1 MSRFNKHYFNI
12 LFFSVSVILLTACGG
27 NSLEGKLIIS
37 EAPPSGVQ
45 ADYITGEGWRCLPE
59 SRLAAIDPQNPSAA
73 PEILTKDFYSA
84 AMPDLS
90 YDGERILFAARKEK
104 DDPWQIWEMNLR
116 NLKSR
121 QVTKTN
127 ENCIDPAYMPGDR
140 LVFSRSVLNDSLKAG
155 YSLFT
160 SNIDGSDVK
169 RITFNPHT
177 YFASTLIKDGRV
189 LTISRQVYPSVTEAV
204 VMVLRPDGTKA
215 ELFFDTGNKNTL
227 ISSCH
232 ECDNGK
238 IYFIGRQSDTG
249 KGTIMSVDY
258 NRPLNSMK
266 SVSGTDKDFLSVAK
280 LSDNSIAVSCRT
292 DNGGRYELF
301 GFDTNTGVTGSKIYG
316 SADYDVTDIVYVA
329 PYIRPR
335 KLPSEVDMGVKTGL
349 ILCQNINVTGMTSP
363 EAGFSLPLA
372 DRIEIMGVDSS
383 LGMVKVENDGSVYLK
398 VAADIP
404 FRIRTLDAKGS
415 VVNGPGGWYY
425 LRPNERRG
433 CIGCH
438 EDREMVPANRY
449 AVAVSKNPVAVP
461 VHYEGIKEKEV
472 ELE

>member
-1 MSRFNKHYFNI
+1 M
-12 LFFSVSVILLTACGG
+12 
-27 NSLEGKLIIS
+27 EGMLIIS
-37 EAPPSGVQ
+37 EAPPSNVE
-45 ADYITGEGWRCLPE
+45 ADYISGEGWRCLPE
-59 SRLAAIDPQNPSAA
+59 SRLAAIDPQKPSAA
-73 PEILTKDFYSA
+73 PEILTEDFYSA

-90 YDGERILFAARKEK
+90 YDGERILFAARKAK

-140 LVFSRSVLNDSLKAG
+140 LVFSRSLQNDSLKAG

-160 SNIDGSDVK
+160 CNIDGSDIK

-177 YFASTLIKDGRV
+177 YFASSLIKDGRV
-189 LTISRQVYPSVTEAV
+189 LSVSRQMYPSVTDAV

-215 ELFFDTGNKNTL
+215 ELFCDPGNKNTL
-227 ISSCH
+227 IGSCL
-232 ECDNGK
+232 EFDNGK
-238 IYFIGRQSDTG
+238 IYFIGKQIVTG
-249 KGTIMSVDY
+249 KGMIMSIDY

-266 SVSGTDKDFLSVAK
+266 SVSGIDKDFLSLVK
-280 LSDNSIAVSCRT
+280 LPDNRIAVSCRT
-292 DNGGRYELF
+292 DNGGRYELY
-301 GFDTNTGVTGSKIYG
+301 GFDPASGETGPKIYG
-316 SADYDVTDIVYVA
+316 SADHDVTDAVYVS
-329 PYIRPR
+329 PYERPR
-335 KLPSEVDMGVKTGL
+335 KLPSEVDQGVKTGL
-349 ILCQNINVTGMTSP
+349 LLCQNINVTGMNSP
-363 EAGFSLPLA
+363 ETGFSLPLA
-372 DRIEIMGVDSS
+372 DRIEIIGVDSS
-383 LGMVKVENDGSVYLK
+383 LGVVKVEDDGSVYLK
-398 VAADIP
+398 VAADMP
-404 FRIRTLDAKGS
+404 FRIRTLDSKGS

-449 AVAVSKNPVAVP
+449 AVAVSKNPVSIP